1 MRAVPSRPTVPV
13 DIDASTVAL
22 VQLAAERAGTTVG
35 EWITRAAR
43 DAICRAPL
51 AHQAIE
57 WDEGQA
63 IAEDA
68 ERAAEDAEF
77 EAQMRRFR
85 AAG

>member
-1 MRAVPSRPTVPV
+1 LVDAKRLRPPV
-13 DIDASTVAL
+13 ASTGH
-22 VQLAAERAGTTVG
+22 AAQRSPAQRRKSHSLRYRT
-35 EWITRAAR
+35 
-43 DAICRAPL
+43 
-51 AHQAIE
+51 
-57 WDEGQA
+57 EGIRRTIA